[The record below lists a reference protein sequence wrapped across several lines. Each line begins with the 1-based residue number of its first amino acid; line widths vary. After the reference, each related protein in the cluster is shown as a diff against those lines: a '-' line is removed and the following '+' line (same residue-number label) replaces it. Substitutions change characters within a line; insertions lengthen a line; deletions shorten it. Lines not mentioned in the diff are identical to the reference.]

1 MRGLDILTIGDVGG
15 VKVRGQPVR
24 VELMS
29 YLITGVRAGMA
40 TAEKQFLDYVQE
52 HERTWGN
59 ETYAGK
65 PTLQDF
71 LQAGVVVFW
80 QAAGADKNIKTVP
93 RYIATI
99 HNELN
104 ELEAYFAKLLFRAQV
119 EPPKNRVVQ
128 IFTNGKPVRIKGVK
142 IEFEIREK

>member
-1 MRGLDILTIGDVGG
+1 
-15 VKVRGQPVR
+15 
-24 VELMS
+24 
-29 YLITGVRAGMA
+29 MA

-59 ETYAGK
+59 EIYPGK

-71 LQAGVVVFW
+71 LKADVVVFW
-80 QAAGADKNIKTVP
+80 QVVGADKNIKSAP
-93 RYIATI
+93 RYTATI
-99 HNELN
+99 HKALN

-128 IFTNGKPVRIKGVK
+128 IFANGKPVRIKGVK
-142 IEFEIREK
+142 VEFEVREK

>member
-1 MRGLDILTIGDVGG
+1 
-15 VKVRGQPVR
+15 
-24 VELMS
+24 
-29 YLITGVRAGMA
+29 MA
-40 TAEKQFLDYVQE
+40 TPEKQFLDYVQE

-59 ETYAGK
+59 ESYAGK
-65 PTLQDF
+65 PTLQAF

-80 QAAGADKNIKTVP
+80 QAVGADKNIKAAP

-99 HNELN
+99 HDELN

-128 IFTNGKPVRIKGVK
+128 IFANGKPVRVKGVK
-142 IEFEIREK
+142 IEFEVR

>member
-1 MRGLDILTIGDVGG
+1 
-15 VKVRGQPVR
+15 
-24 VELMS
+24 
-29 YLITGVRAGMA
+29 MA
-40 TAEKQFLDYVQE
+40 TTEKQFLDYVQE

-71 LQAGVVVFW
+71 LQANVVVFW
-80 QAAGADKNIKTVP
+80 QAVGADKNIKSAP

-99 HNELN
+99 HKELS

-128 IFTNGKPVRIKGVK
+128 IFANGKAVRIKGVK
-142 IEFEIREK
+142 VEFEVRE